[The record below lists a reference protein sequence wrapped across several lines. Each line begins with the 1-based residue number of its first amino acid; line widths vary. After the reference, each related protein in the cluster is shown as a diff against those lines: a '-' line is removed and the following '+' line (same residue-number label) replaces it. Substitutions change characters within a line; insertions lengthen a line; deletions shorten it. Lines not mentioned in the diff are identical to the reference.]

1 MPGFKRVTAGSH
13 CAVPPERVI
22 ELSQRSHIRY
32 GSHGL
37 SAIGGPAARARCR
50 QLKALFFVAMA
61 ETATIRVDRDVRD
74 QLALVAEQNGISL
87 AGLLRRYAREQMLE
101 SERAARRLADASSE
115 AIAEQDDW
123 DSTVGDGIT

>member
-1 MPGFKRVTAGSH
+1 
-13 CAVPPERVI
+13 
-22 ELSQRSHIRY
+22 
-32 GSHGL
+32 
-37 SAIGGPAARARCR
+37 
-50 QLKALFFVAMA
+50 MA